1 MFWVLRYQ
9 ANRDLQQHLDAFDY
23 PEDQAVT
30 IKIPLTLPYQLNREG
45 FERLAGEFEYHGE
58 FYKLVKQKLENDTLS
73 IVCIKDH
80 KEKQLVSTMID
91 FVKLSSDLPATSN
104 MMKLLGNFLKEYDT
118 AQGSLTIRSNSWQV
132 DVCHCDLSFIILP
145 AHVLVNVPPPK
156 SFC

>member
-1 MFWVLRYQ
+1 MFWGLRYQ
-9 ANRDLQQHLDAFDY
+9 ANKELQQRLDEFDY
-23 PEDQAVT
+23 TESQAVT

-58 FYKLVKQKLENDTLS
+58 FYKLVKEKLENDTLS

-91 FVKLSSDLPATSN
+91 FAKLSSDLPATSS

-132 DVCHCDLSFIILP
+132 DVCHCDL
-145 AHVLVNVPPPK
+145 
-156 SFC
+156 